1 MTQRPRLIADDA
13 VNLVQQRDR
22 TLLRGGRGHVRSRR
36 QRRLLA
42 SDAQQLGK
50 ELFVDGRRGGG
61 GGGGG
66 RGGAHFKFDNSK
78 RLVATTN
85 LQKKNTFVLFAVQF
99 NEKSAAIRKK
109 EDSTKSVSQ
118 SEKRREIRGLE
129 AFLHCKQ
136 KKQKS
141 AIMEEEVQ
149 ALVVDN
155 GSGMCKAGE

>member
-1 MTQRPRLIADDA
+1 MLNHWLSHVTQRPRLIADDA
-13 VNLVQQRDR
+13 VNLVQQRNR
-22 TLLRGGRGHVRSRR
+22 TLLALFAKNSCGGGGHDRSRR

-99 NEKSAAIRKK
+99 NEKSAPIRKK
-109 EDSTKSVSQ
+109 EDSTKSVS
-118 SEKRREIRGLE
+118 
-129 AFLHCKQ
+129 
-136 KKQKS
+136 
-141 AIMEEEVQ
+141 
-149 ALVVDN
+149 
-155 GSGMCKAGE
+155 

>member
-1 MTQRPRLIADDA
+1 VTQRPRLIADDA
-13 VNLVQQRDR
+13 VNLVQQRNR
-22 TLLRGGRGHVRSRR
+22 TLLTLFAKNSRGGRGHDRSRR

-118 SEKRREIRGLE
+118 SEKRRDIRGLE

-136 KKQKS
+136 KEAKIS
-141 AIMEEEVQ
+141 
-149 ALVVDN
+149 N
-155 GSGMCKAGE
+155 YGGGSSGIGR